1 MPSSSTYALYLLAAL
16 ILLAIPGPAVLF
28 VIAQSIG
35 RGRQVGL
42 VSVLGLHAGT
52 LVHVAAAALGI
63 SSLLLASAT
72 AFSAVRY
79 AGAAYLIALGLRRL
93 LKREATA
100 TAVPGSGAGLGRH
113 FRQGFVVNVL
123 NPKTALF
130 FLAFLPQF
138 VDPARGLVPLQVAI
152 LGLTFVVLGLAT
164 DSVWA
169 LASSSAGER
178 LKRSRRWPAVERFAT
193 GSVLV
198 GLGVATAVSGPHRPA
213 RA

>member
-1 MPSSSTYALYLLAAL
+1 VPSPSTYAFYVVAAL
-16 ILLAIPGPAVLF
+16 ILLAVPGPAVLF
-28 VIAQSIG
+28 VIAQSVG

-42 VSVLGLHAGT
+42 VSVLGLHTGT
-52 LVHVAAAALGI
+52 LVYVAAAALGL

-79 AGAAYLIALGLRRL
+79 AGAAYLIVLGVRRL
-93 LKREATA
+93 LTREPSAAAAAEGRT
-100 TAVPGSGAGLGRH
+100 GLGRH

-130 FLAFLPQF
+130 FFAFLPQF
-138 VDPARGLVPLQVAI
+138 VDPERGLVPLQVTV
-152 LGLTFVVLGLAT
+152 LGLTFVALGLAT
-164 DSVWA
+164 DSIWA

-178 LKRSRRWPAVERFAT
+178 LRRSTRFPAVERFAT

>member
-1 MPSSSTYALYLLAAL
+1 MPAPSTYALYILAAL

-28 VIAQSIG
+28 VVAQSIG

-63 SSLLLASAT
+63 SSLLIASAT
-72 AFSAVRY
+72 AFSVVRY
-79 AGAAYLIALGLRRL
+79 AGAAYLIFLGLRRL
-93 LKREATA
+93 LRRETLATA
-100 TAVPGSGAGLGRH
+100 TADSTTGLGRH
-113 FRQGFVVNVL
+113 FRQGFIVNVL

-130 FLAFLPQF
+130 FFAFLPQF
-138 VDPARGLVPLQVAI
+138 VDPARGLVALQVAV
-152 LGLTFVVLGLAT
+152 LGLTFVVLGLVT
-164 DSVWA
+164 DSIWA

-178 LKRSRRWPAVERFAT
+178 LRRSRRFPAVERYAT

-213 RA
+213 GA